1 MVVTKDKQP
10 DNKPDNSLFVKPANF
25 PKSKISKK
33 IISWMAGVFFIAAF
47 GAGSVYVISQ
57 IQTKKPP
64 PVPTTIAPVTKI
76 TALGRLE
83 PQGEVIK
90 LSVAY
95 AQDSR
100 VNKLLVNEGDKVKA
114 NQVIAIL
121 QGTDKKQMELLEAQK
136 NLAVEISKLN
146 RIKTGEA
153 KQAEIV
159 AQKAVIARTQAQLK
173 TQTVEK
179 QAAIARAKAELLNA
193 KVNYQRYQAL
203 HRQGAVAKAD
213 FDNKREAFATA
224 TANLQA
230 TQAQLATTV
239 STLQK
244 QIQTEQALLQKLQE
258 VRPVDIKVAQA
269 EVDKAAVKI
278 DRIKAELED
287 FYVHSPVAGQIL
299 KINTRVGEQVNTSQ
313 GIVEL
318 GRTQQMYAIAEIY
331 ETDVSKI
338 RIGQRASII
347 SEHGGF
353 SGTLQGTVD
362 HIGLQI
368 KKQDILDSDPAA
380 NKDARVVEVKV
391 KLDAEDTAKVAGLT
405 NLQVRVTVNL
415 E

>member
-1 MVVTKDKQP
+1 MVVTKDK
-10 DNKPDNSLFVKPANF
+10 KRETSLFVQPADISKPRG
-25 PKSKISKK
+25 SKK
-33 IISWMAGVFFIAAF
+33 IIHWVAGIILTTFL

-57 IQTKKPP
+57 IQTRKPI
-64 PVPTTIAPVTKI
+64 PVPTTTIALITKI
-76 TALGRLE
+76 TALGRLQ

-100 VNKLLVNEGDKVKA
+100 VNKLLVNEGDRVKA
-114 NQVIAIL
+114 GQIIAIL
-121 QGTDKKQMELLEAQK
+121 QGIDKKQMELTEA
-136 NLAVEISKLN
+136 EKLHG
-146 RIKTGEA
+146 IAKAKFAKTKAGET
-153 KQAEIV
+153 KLAEIA
-159 AQKAVIARTQAQLK
+159 AQEAIIARIQAQLT

-179 QAAIARAKAELLNA
+179 QAAIARAKAELQNA
-193 KVNYQRYQAL
+193 EASYKRYQAL
-203 HRQGAVAKAD
+203 HRQGAIATAD
-213 FDNKREAFATA
+213 FDDKRKALKTA
-224 TANLQA
+224 QANLEA
-230 TQAQLATTV
+230 AQAQLATTV
-239 STLQK
+239 STLRL
-244 QIQTEQALLQKLQE
+244 QIQTEKAMLEKLE
-258 VRPVDIKVAQA
+258 EIRPVDVRVAQA
-269 EVDKAAVKI
+269 EMEKAAVYVN
-278 DRIKAELED
+278 RIKTELED
-287 FYVHSPVAGQIL
+287 FYVRSPVAGQIL

-338 RIGQRASII
+338 QVGQRASII

-353 SGTLQGTVD
+353 TGTLNGTVD

-380 NKDARVVEVKV
+380 DKDSRVVEVKV
-391 KLDAEDTAKVAGLT
+391 RLDPEDTAKVARLT